1 VGVSLTVLWWWSSWG
16 QMSKKGPLF
25 REEKVSFHQ
34 QFTTATK
41 ALDDKRLMLTQLLDD
56 LGA

>member
-1 VGVSLTVLWWWSSWG
+1 VFVVVGG

-25 REEKVSFHQ
+25 REEKIAFHQ
-34 QFTTATK
+34 QFTAAVK
-41 ALDDKRLMLTQLLDD
+41 VLDDKRLMLTQLLDD